1 MQVND
6 TLSDHYQKP
15 QRNKIGS
22 RVSFYYISPK
32 HKCTYDQKKNGTNK
46 KENIIQNLIDLPF
59 DRDHSWICY
68 SKLQILV
75 LKIKL
80 LAVDIIIYFPAQPI
94 KTI

>member
-6 TLSDHYQKP
+6 TLSDHYQES
-15 QRNKIGS
+15 QRNEIRS
-22 RVSFYYISPK
+22 RVCFYYISAK
-32 HKCTYDQKKNGTNK
+32 QKCTYDQKKNGTNK

-68 SKLQILV
+68 SKLQILI

-80 LAVDIIIYFPAQPI
+80 LAVDSIIYISAHPVMAI
-94 KTI
+94 